1 MTDKR
6 KAYEEKLD
14 AQINEL
20 NAQLALIKAKAD
32 KAKAEA
38 KVEYYTTIEALQLKR
53 DTARAKLHELKKASG
68 DDAWDDLKASAEK
81 AWDDVKSA
89 FHTAA
94 EKFK

>member
-20 NAQLALIKAKAD
+20 NAQLALLKAKAD

-38 KVEYYTTIEALQLKR
+38 KIEYYTTIEALQHKR
-53 DTARAKLHELKKASG
+53 DIAKAKLHELKASG
-68 DDAWDDLKASAEK
+68 DDAWEVVKAGAEK
-81 AWDDVKSA
+81 AWAEVK
-89 FHTAA
+89 TAYHDA
-94 EKFK
+94 ASKFK

>member
-53 DTARAKLHELKKASG
+53 DAARAKLHELKASD
-68 DDAWDDLKASAEK
+68 DDAWADLKTGAEK
-81 AWDDVKSA
+81 AWDEVKSA

-94 EKFK
+94 AKFK